1 MEAKKDLTNVLKQ
14 AFDKVLMDKYGY
26 AVPPEPLITPFKIRH
41 LDCLLGG
48 GLSSSSP
55 IVFSSTPETGKS
67 TLALQFA
74 SLFQRTYD
82 NAVVA
87 YLDVEEAASVSAASS
102 SGINDRIITFGINK
116 DHFLH
121 KSVMLNVKEMFEL
134 ISQLI
139 DLKQT
144 MQEKTGKQYQVLFV
158 LDSIAAVPSSKDAE
172 AEDPNAIIG
181 YKARELTFNLSKY
194 KSKFAMNQ
202 VSFIII
208 DQVRSNISQA
218 MQTIWQKA
226 ATEKS
231 VGTFGNF
238 QAATNVNALNHCVRQ
253 WLFLS
258 KGKTLKP
265 TDPMGIDGWIL
276 NVFTEKNKLAPSQY
290 SVAIIFDKKF
300 GCIPFWSEYF
310 FLSEKTKTER
320 KYWPLQKP
328 LNYPLTIISEG
339 GSRILKVIDPSTGSV
354 LHKSDKFKERQALK
368 KYNEDDSFRSWF
380 DKAMDIAVEQ
390 RITVN
395 LFRSQPTEYQVEEPE
410 TPTQVAEQTID
421 NALGSSFVP
430 VEPEVSSEQIEASPD
445 SIEADSIDLNI
456 AGADIE

>member
-1 MEAKKDLTNVLKQ
+1 MEQKKDLTNILKQ

-26 AVPPEPLITPFKIRH
+26 AVPPEPLITPFGIKH

-48 GLSSSSP
+48 GLTSSSP
-55 IVFSSTPETGKS
+55 LVFSSTPETGKS

-74 SLFQRTYD
+74 ATFQQSYD
-82 NAVVA
+82 NAVVT
-87 YLDVEEAASVSAASS
+87 YLNVEEAAGVSEDSS
-102 SGINDRIITFGINK
+102 LGINDRIVTFGINT

-121 KSVMLNVKEMFEL
+121 KPVMLNVKEMFEL

-144 MQEKTGKQYQVLFV
+144 MQDKTGKQYQVLFV

-181 YKARELTFNLSKY
+181 FKARELTFNLNKY
-194 KSKFAMNQ
+194 KSRFAMNQ
-202 VSFIII
+202 VSFIMI

-218 MQTIWQKA
+218 MQTVWQKA

-231 VGTFGNF
+231 VGSFGNF

-265 TDPMGIDGWIL
+265 TDPMNVDGWVL
-276 NVFTEKNKLAPSQY
+276 NIFTEKNKLAPSQY
-290 SVAIIFDKKF
+290 SVAIVFDKKF
-300 GCIPFWSEYF
+300 GCIPFWSEYL

-328 LNYPLTIISEG
+328 LNYPLSIIGEG
-339 GSRILKVIDPSTGSV
+339 GSRILKVIEPSTGSI
-354 LHKSDKFKERQALK
+354 LYQSDKFKERQALA
-368 KYNEDDSFRSWF
+368 KYNSDETFRSWF

-395 LFRSQPTEYQVEEPE
+395 LFRSQPTEYQVEDPD
-410 TPTQVAEQTID
+410 TPTQIAEQTID
-421 NALGSSFVP
+421 NALADQEFVP
-430 VEPEVSSEQIEASPD
+430 VELDQESEQSLPEQSKD
-445 SIEADSIDLNI
+445 IDLNI
-456 AGADIE
+456 AGQLE